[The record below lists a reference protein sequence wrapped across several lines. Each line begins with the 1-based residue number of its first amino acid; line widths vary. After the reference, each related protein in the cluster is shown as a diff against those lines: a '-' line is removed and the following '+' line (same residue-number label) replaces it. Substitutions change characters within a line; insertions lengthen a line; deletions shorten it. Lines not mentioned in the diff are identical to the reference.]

1 MKNPPLLV
9 FADDWGRHPSEL
21 SAPHP
26 AIVGPIRGHLDQY
39 DRHTRAKLDLATIR
53 RGFGKIRQWF
63 QKVKHT
69 TEPLPNNLRVINP
82 KMWPWFTRSVDRR
95 INRKLLR
102 HALLAEIHALPEP
115 PIAITT
121 LPIVADLMNELPVR
135 SWVYYCVDDFSQ
147 WPGLDRK
154 TMGRM
159 ETTVVQSA
167 DVVIAASEKLQERLW
182 TMGRASEFLTHGVDV
197 GSLDSECGT
206 RDAGCADAPHPA
218 PRILF
223 WGVIDR
229 RMDTEFLRQLA
240 NDLKEGTILLAGPE
254 QQPDPEL
261 RGLPCTIRLGSV
273 PFADLPALAQQ
284 SSVLVMP
291 YADLPVTRAMQPLKL
306 KEYLAT
312 GLPVVV
318 RNLPANRDWA
328 DCLDLVDSP
337 QAFSAMVRLRLR
349 TGLPE
354 SQRAA
359 RQRLAAESWAAK
371 SARFEELILSCPRI
385 LAKQA

>member
-1 MKNPPLLV
+1 MESMSL
-9 FADDWGRHPSEL
+9 F
-21 SAPHP
+21 
-26 AIVGPIRGHLDQY
+26 
-39 DRHTRAKLDLATIR
+39 
-53 RGFGKIRQWF
+53 GF
-63 QKVKHT
+63 
-69 TEPLPNNLRVINP
+69 RV
-82 KMWPWFTRSVDRR
+82 
-95 INRKLLR
+95 
-102 HALLAEIHALPEP
+102 
-115 PIAITT
+115 
-121 LPIVADLMNELPVR
+121 
-135 SWVYYCVDDFSQ
+135 
-147 WPGLDRK
+147 
-154 TMGRM
+154 
-159 ETTVVQSA
+159 
-167 DVVIAASEKLQERLW
+167 
-182 TMGRASEFLTHGVDV
+182 
-197 GSLDSECGT
+197 
-206 RDAGCADAPHPA
+206 RDAGCGMRRAPHPA

-261 RGLPCTIRLGSV
+261 RGLPRTIRLGSV